1 MADPRLNSLH
11 LDNNRRAEYRRAREV
26 LLNAH
31 GSHTL
36 HAFGVSDAS
45 GTAPTII
52 PKNNGSAARPL
63 TCWLSDGEFLY
74 PLQVGLNT
82 LGRANDNNVVVED
95 AYVSRRHCAV
105 LIHSTEIAELHDTA
119 SKNGTY
125 LNGQR
130 LTAPVVLRSGDEI
143 RISEH
148 QYTYFNREG
157 NVLAGSLDGTILL

>member
-11 LDNNRRAEYRRAREV
+11 LDNNRRVEYRRAREV

-36 HAFGVSDAS
+36 HAFDEGAAS
-45 GTAPTII
+45 GSARTII
-52 PKNNGSAARPL
+52 PKNNGSASRPL

-74 PLQVGLNT
+74 PLQIGLNT

-95 AYVSRRHCAV
+95 AYVSRRQCAI

-130 LTAPVVLRSGDEI
+130 LTVPVVLRNGDEI
-143 RISEH
+143 RMSEH
-148 QYTYFNREG
+148 KYTFFNREG
-157 NVLAGSLDGTILL
+157 NVPVESLDGTIVH